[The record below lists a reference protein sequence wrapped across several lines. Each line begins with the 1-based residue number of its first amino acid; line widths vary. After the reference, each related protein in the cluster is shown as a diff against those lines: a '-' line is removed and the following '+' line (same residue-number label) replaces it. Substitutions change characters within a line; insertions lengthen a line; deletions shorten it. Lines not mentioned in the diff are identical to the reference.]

1 MKHKIVWLIVLLVTS
16 CAPQAQATPDPDTA
30 VTSPPESVIHTSE
43 PDLNPFAP
51 KPGDENLTRGNIYI
65 NEASLVIRESYP
77 PQISL
82 SIGGDL
88 PTPCNELRASID
100 EPNQENVII
109 VDVYSLIDPNKVCLQ
124 VLKPFQEYIDLG
136 TFSNGHYSV
145 WVNGEMAGEFDT

>member
-30 VTSPPESVIHTSE
+30 VTSSPEGVIQTSE
-43 PDLNPFAP
+43 PNLNPFAP
-51 KPGDENLTRGNIYI
+51 KPGDENLTRGNIFI

-100 EPNQENVII
+100 EPNQENEII

-124 VLKPFQEYIDLG
+124 VLKPFQEYMDLG
-136 TFSNGHYSV
+136 TFPVGHYSV